1 MRPKTIL
8 RSYFGLAVAVVAF
21 SASLVWGVH
30 RLAVLQ
36 EDHFANESMA
46 SWVATQAEV
55 EYLRFLDA
63 LDRYGN
69 GAAEPSRDELLLRF
83 EVFWSRLPLL
93 VEGEESKH
101 LRAIEWLGDTVAR
114 AIASLEAVEPDLL
127 ALERGDRARAQATR
141 AQIEGFG
148 PLFHRLTRTA
158 LLEVRFDAMS
168 VGIRED
174 SILALAS
181 FAFIQLSV
189 GFLIVLLVRQIR
201 RSARY
206 RDDSERAR
214 RTLTEALETMNEG
227 FVVFDP
233 DERLVLC
240 NRAYRDLFQ
249 KIAEDAVPGTTF
261 EALVRRAAVA
271 GQVTDALGNETAWIE
286 KRLRRFRSPAP
297 RPTDV
302 LLTDGRWVR
311 NQERRTADGGTVG
324 LYTDITEPTLAQAA
338 VRESRQRLAHA
349 QRIASLGNWE
359 WDIATGKLWW
369 SDEHYRIFGLDPEQ
383 GEPTYETFLE
393 SVHPDDRKG
402 MEYVVART
410 LADPSSTKTDFRIV
424 RPDGIERICQGQAE
438 AVFDE
443 SGQPHRVVGTV
454 QDITERKQIE
464 RALREHERFLDSIIE
479 NIPDMIFVK
488 DALTLRYVR
497 VNKAGEELV
506 GHSQD
511 HLIGKSDHELFS
523 RDQADQSA
531 AFDREVVETGTILDI
546 PEREVESYSRGT
558 RILHNRKVPILDD
571 DGAPRYV
578 LCISDDI
585 TERKQTERTLRE
597 HQRFLDS
604 IIENIPDMIVVKEAE
619 GLRFLRVNKAGERLL
634 GRSRDDLIGKTD
646 RDVFRPDQ
654 AERLIALDREVLQT
668 GQYLETAELEV
679 ELGSRG
685 VRVLHNKKLPI
696 LDDAGAPKYL
706 LCISEDIT
714 ESRDAERALRV
725 AKEEAEAANRAKSE
739 FLSRM
744 SHELRTP
751 MNAILGFGQ
760 LLEYNPAEPLSE
772 VQKRHVEYI
781 LSGGRHLLGLI
792 DEILDLAKIES
803 GRFELSME
811 DVSLRAVIDECLSL
825 TRTSADEAGVEL
837 VDRCARETAVC
848 VRADYTRTKQVL
860 LNLIS
865 NAIKYNRRGGTV
877 TLRDRLNGSGRLR
890 VEVVDTG
897 VGIPPEKRGELFL
910 PFTRLSAE
918 ASGVEGTGIGL
929 TITKQLVER
938 MGGRIGFKSTVG
950 AGSAFWFELSASGA
964 GAAPRA
970 PPAVI
975 EAQRPPAKVQGS
987 RTVLYIED
995 NPANLRLMESIAKRI
1010 RGITLLTAKE
1020 AERGIA
1026 LAREHVPAVIVM
1038 DINLPGLDGFEALK
1052 RLRKSRKTR
1061 AIPVVALSASAYPKD
1076 IERGLQAGFRHYLVK
1091 PINVN
1096 EVVAVLCEALDEA
1109 A

>member
-1 MRPKTIL
+1 MRPQAIL
-8 RSYFGLAVAVVAF
+8 RPYVGLAFAVVAF

-30 RLAVLQ
+30 RLALLQ
-36 EDHFANESMA
+36 DAHFANESSG
-46 SWVATQAEV
+46 SWLATQAEV
-55 EYLRFLDA
+55 EYLRFLGA
-63 LDRYGN
+63 LDRYGA
-69 GAAEPSRDELLLRF
+69 GEAEPSRDQLLQRF
-83 EVFWSRLPLL
+83 DIFWSRLPLL
-93 VEGEESKH
+93 VKGEESKH
-101 LRAIEWLGDTVAR
+101 LRAIEWLGDAVAR
-114 AIASLEAVEPDLL
+114 AIASLEAIEPNVL
-127 ALERGDRARAQATR
+127 ALERGDRARVHAIR

-148 PLFHRLTRTA
+148 PLFRRLTRTA
-158 LLEVRFDAMS
+158 LLEIKVHAMS
-168 VGIRED
+168 ADVRED
-174 SILALAS
+174 SILVLTS
-181 FAFIQLSV
+181 FACIQLSV
-189 GFLIVLLVRQIR
+189 AFLIFLLVRQIR

-240 NRAYRDLFQ
+240 NRAYRNLFP

-261 EALVRRAAVA
+261 EALARRVAVA
-271 GQVTDALGNETAWIE
+271 GQVADALGNETAWIE
-286 KRLRRFRSPAP
+286 KRLRRFHSPAP

-302 LLTDGRWVR
+302 LLTDGRWIR
-311 NQERRTADGGTVG
+311 IQERRTADGGTVG

-338 VRESRQRLAHA
+338 LRENRQSLAHA

-359 WDIATGKLWW
+359 WDIATEKLWW
-369 SDEHYRIFGLDPEQ
+369 SDEHYRIFGLDLEKD
-383 GEPTYETFLE
+383 EPTYESFLE

-402 MEYVVART
+402 MEDVVART
-410 LADPSSTKTDFRIV
+410 LADPSSTTMDFRIV

-443 SGQPHRVVGTV
+443 SGQPVRVVGTV
-454 QDITERKQIE
+454 QDITERKRAE
-464 RALREHERFLDSIIE
+464 RTLREHDRFLDSIIE

-488 DALTLRYVR
+488 DARTLRYVR
-497 VNKAGEELV
+497 VNKAGEEVV
-506 GHSQD
+506 GHSRDQ
-511 HLIGKSDHELFS
+511 LIGKSDHELFS
-523 RDQADQSA
+523 RDQAEQTIA
-531 AFDREVVETGTILDI
+531 MDRKVIESGMILDTPERMVETK
-546 PEREVESYSRGT
+546 SRGT
-558 RILHNRKVPILDD
+558 RIVHNRLLAIFDD
-571 DGAPRYV
+571 DGAPKYV

-585 TERKQTERTLRE
+585 TERKQTERALRE
-597 HQRFLDS
+597 NQRFLDS
-604 IIENIPDMIVVKEAE
+604 IIENIPDMIFVKDA
-619 GLRFLRVNKAGERLL
+619 RTRKYVRVNKAGEELV
-634 GRSRDDLIGKTD
+634 GHSRDQLIGKTD
-646 RDVFRPDQ
+646 HDLFSREQ
-654 AERLIALDREVLQT
+654 AEQSVAFDREV
-668 GQYLETAELEV
+668 V
-679 ELGSRG
+679 ESGTILDIPERMVESKSLGTRI
-685 VRVLHNKKLPI
+685 LHNRKLSI
-696 LDDAGAPKYL
+696 LDDDGAPKYV
-706 LCISEDIT
+706 LCISDDIT
-714 ESRDAERALRV
+714 ERRQAERALRA

-760 LLEYNPAEPLSE
+760 LLEYNPTEPLSE

-792 DEILDLAKIES
+792 DEILDLARIES

-825 TRTSADEAGVEL
+825 TRTSADEADVEL

-860 LNLIS
+860 LNLLS
-865 NAIKYNRRGGTV
+865 TAVKYNRRGGTV

-918 ASGVEGTGIGL
+918 GSGVEGTGIGL
-929 TITKQLVER
+929 TITKQLVEQ
-938 MGGRIGFKSTVG
+938 MGGRIGFESTVG
-950 AGSAFWFELSASGA
+950 AGSAFWFELPASGA
-964 GAAPRA
+964 GAPPGAPGAVEA
-970 PPAVI
+970 PQPTA
-975 EAQRPPAKVQGS
+975 AARGF
-987 RTVLYIED
+987 RTILYIED
-995 NPANLRLMESIAKRI
+995 NPANLRLMESIIKRI

-1052 RLRKSRKTR
+1052 RLRRSKKTR
-1061 AIPVVALSASAYPKD
+1061 AIPVVALSASAYPRD

-1091 PINVN
+1091 PINVD
-1096 EVVAVLCEALDEA
+1096 EVVAVLSEALDEA

>member
-1 MRPKTIL
+1 M
-8 RSYFGLAVAVVAF
+8 VAF
-21 SASLVWGVH
+21 SASLVWYVN

-36 EDHFANESMA
+36 EAHFVNENTGI
-46 SWVATQAEV
+46 WVATQAEV

-63 LDRYGN
+63 IDRYGA
-69 GAAEPSRDELLLRF
+69 GESEPSRDALLLRF
-83 EVFWSRLPLL
+83 EIFWSRLPLL
-93 VEGEESKH
+93 VAGDDTMH
-101 LRAIEWLGDTVAR
+101 LRAIEWLGDVVAR
-114 AIASLEAVEPDLL
+114 AIAALEAVEPELL
-127 ALERGDRARAQATR
+127 ALERGDRARAQAIR

-158 LLEVRFDAMS
+158 LLEINVQAMHAGVRK
-168 VGIRED
+168 E
-174 SILALAS
+174 SILVLAS
-181 FAFIQLSV
+181 FAFILLSV
-189 GFLIVLLVRQIR
+189 GFLIFLMVRQIR
-201 RSARY
+201 RTARY
-206 RDDSERAR
+206 REDSERAR
-214 RTLTEALETMNEG
+214 QTLTEALETMNEG

-240 NRAYRDLFQ
+240 NRAYRNLFP
-249 KIAEDAVPGTTF
+249 KIAEDAVPGTTI
-261 EALVRRAAVA
+261 EALVRRAAAAGVVA
-271 GQVTDALGNETAWIE
+271 DAPGNETAWIE

-297 RPTDV
+297 QPTDV
-302 LLTDGRWVR
+302 LLADGRWIR

-338 VRESRQRLAHA
+338 LRENRQSLAHA
-349 QRIASLGNWE
+349 QRIANLGNWE

-369 SDEHYRIFGLDPEQ
+369 SDEQYRIFGLDPE
-383 GEPTYETFLE
+383 GFEPKYESFLE
-393 SVHPDDRKG
+393 TVHPDDRKG
-402 MEYVVART
+402 MEDVVART
-410 LADPSSTKTDFRIV
+410 LADPSSTTMVYRIV

-443 SGQPHRVVGTV
+443 SGQPVRVVGTV
-454 QDITERKQIE
+454 QDITERKRAE
-464 RALREHERFLDSIIE
+464 RMLREHDRFLDSIIE

-488 DALTLRYVR
+488 DARTRKYVR

-506 GHSQD
+506 GHSRDQ
-511 HLIGKSDHELFS
+511 LIGKTDHELFA
-523 RDQADQSA
+523 RDQADQSV
-531 AFDREVVETGTILDI
+531 AFDREVVQTGTILDI
-546 PEREVESYSRGT
+546 PERVVESYSRGT

-571 DGAPRYV
+571 DGAPKYV

-585 TERKQTERTLRE
+585 TERRQ
-597 HQRFLDS
+597 
-604 IIENIPDMIVVKEAE
+604 
-619 GLRFLRVNKAGERLL
+619 
-634 GRSRDDLIGKTD
+634 
-646 RDVFRPDQ
+646 
-654 AERLIALDREVLQT
+654 
-668 GQYLETAELEV
+668 
-679 ELGSRG
+679 
-685 VRVLHNKKLPI
+685 
-696 LDDAGAPKYL
+696 
-706 LCISEDIT
+706 
-714 ESRDAERALRV
+714 AERALRA

-760 LLEYNPAEPLSE
+760 LLEYNPTEPLSE

-803 GRFELSME
+803 GRFELSLE
-811 DVSLRAVIDECLSL
+811 DVSLRAVVDECLSL
-825 TRTSADEAGVEL
+825 TRTSADEADVEL

-860 LNLIS
+860 LNLLS
-865 NAIKYNRRGGTV
+865 NAVKYNRRGGTV

-918 ASGVEGTGIGL
+918 GSGVEGTGIGL
-929 TITKQLVER
+929 TITKQLVEQ
-938 MGGRIGFKSTVG
+938 MGGRIGFESTVG
-950 AGSAFWFELSASGA
+950 AGSAFWFELPASGA
-964 GAAPRA
+964 GAPPGAPG
-970 PPAVI
+970 AV
-975 EAQRPPAKVQGS
+975 EAQQPTAAARGF
-987 RTVLYIED
+987 RTILYIED
-995 NPANLRLMESIAKRI
+995 NPANLRLMESIIKRI

-1052 RLRKSRKTR
+1052 RLRRSKKTR

-1091 PINVN
+1091 PINVD
-1096 EVVAVLCEALDEA
+1096 EVVAVLSEALDEA